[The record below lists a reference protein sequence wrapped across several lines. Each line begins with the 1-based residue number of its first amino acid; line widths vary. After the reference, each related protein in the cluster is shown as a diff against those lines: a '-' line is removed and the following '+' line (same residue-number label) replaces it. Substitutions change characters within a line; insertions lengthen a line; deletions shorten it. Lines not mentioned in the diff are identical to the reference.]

1 VKRPVLPAAQPES
14 RESVIIFFVAGHKF
28 LISASAV
35 KEIRGTEGMTP
46 FTMAGV
52 LRRLEKLQYTLERQ
66 GITYFVIDAA
76 RHFSLPA
83 SRPSRLLVF
92 RNSPVAILADTT
104 DRMVEISAIHG
115 LPEAFSH
122 EEREWYRG
130 LALIGQE
137 VAPVVNPGAFLGRL
151 EQEVLRDELERLR
164 GATTL

>member
-1 VKRPVLPAAQPES
+1 MQTES

-35 KEIRGTEGMTP
+35 KEIRGTEGLTP

-52 LRRLEKLQYTLERQ
+52 SRRLEKLQCTLDRQ
-66 GITYFVIDAA
+66 GVTYFVIDAA

-92 RNSPVAILADTT
+92 RNLPVAVLADST
-104 DRMVEISAIHG
+104 DRMVEISAIHA

-130 LALIGQE
+130 LALVGQE
-137 VAPVVNPGAFLGRL
+137 LAPVVNPAAFLSRL
-151 EQEVLRDELERLR
+151 EQDVLRDELERLR
-164 GATTL
+164 GAATV

>member
-1 VKRPVLPAAQPES
+1 MKRQVPPVLQQES
-14 RESVIIFFVAGHKF
+14 REGVIIFFVAGHKF

-66 GITYFVIDAA
+66 GVTYFVIDAA

-92 RNSPVAILADTT
+92 RNSPVAVLADST
-104 DRMVEISAIHG
+104 DRMVEISGIHA

-130 LALIGQE
+130 LAMVGQE
-137 VAPVVNPGAFLGRL
+137 LAPVVNPSAFLTPL

-164 GATTL
+164 GAAAI